1 MFARV
6 MRGKLALLT
15 IVGIVLLTVAVPHL
29 HAQEAARR
37 IAVFFE
43 VGEDT
48 AADPARTR
56 LLYESLLVAL
66 HRENPNTEFLTLPT
80 TPAKGEVAAVDGPSR
95 AVTDAQR
102 TVRSRSGGADAW
114 ILVSV
119 ERADGGSRYGVNVR
133 AVFLYTGETVLDLFY
148 EAAGTET
155 ARSLALRL
163 WNRGAR
169 AVAEAY
175 STVSTESTVIIRGAP
190 GSEIMGLTGTRI
202 RMQSEELRVVL
213 EQPGVYELE
222 AESDLHYPQRLDFFL
237 GGREAEIIL
246 NQDERS
252 RFLLSAYGQEFSY
265 LGVDLSYMIAP
276 PYVFIRGGFY
286 TYAFGIVPFADTE
299 ANDNDEG
306 EAQLR
311 VSRPLTNFR
320 LLFGTYWNRPHGAL
334 RLYSAAGPLVRVM
347 TSSAFTGLEPI
358 APWGI
363 EIVNGVEVFPK
374 RKFRLF
380 FEHTP
385 TVAFAAEPDFLGAQF
400 FDYSGPDPI
409 FFDND
414 AGYLDLLSVRMG
426 VRYQW

>member
-6 MRGKLALLT
+6 LRAKLALFT
-15 IVGIVLLTVAVPHL
+15 MVGLLLGSLAVPRL

-37 IAVFFE
+37 IGVFFE
-43 VGEDT
+43 VEEDI

-56 LLYESLLVAL
+56 FLYESLLVAL
-66 HRENPNTEFLTLPT
+66 HRENPNTEFLTLAA
-80 TPAKGEVAAVDGPSR
+80 TPEEGEAAAVDGASPT
-95 AVTDAQR
+95 VTDAQR

-114 ILVSV
+114 ILVTV
-119 ERADGGSRYGVNVR
+119 ERAGGGSRYGVSVR
-133 AVFLYTGETVLDLFY
+133 SVFLYSGETVLELFY
-148 EAAGTET
+148 EAAATESE
-155 ARSLALRL
+155 RSLALRL

-190 GSEIMGLTGTRI
+190 GSEIVGLTGTRI
-202 RMQSEELRVVL
+202 RMQSDELRVVL

-252 RFLLSAYGQEFSY
+252 QFLVSAYGQEFSY
-265 LGVDLSYMIAP
+265 FGVDLSYMIAP
-276 PYVFIRGGFY
+276 PHVFIRGGFY
-286 TYAFGIVPFADTE
+286 TYAFGIVPFVDPE
-299 ANDNDEG
+299 ANENQAG

-311 VSRPLTNFR
+311 VSRPLTNLR
-320 LLFGTYWNRPHGAL
+320 LLFGTYWNRPHGNL
-334 RLYSAAGPLVRVM
+334 RLYSAAGPLVRII

-363 EIVNGVEVFPK
+363 ELVNGVEFFPE
-374 RKFRLF
+374 RKLRLF

-385 TVAFAAEPDFLGAQF
+385 TVAIAAEPDFLAAQF
-400 FDYSGPDPI
+400 SDDSGIEPIIFDGDS
-409 FFDND
+409 
-414 AGYLDLLSVRMG
+414 GYLDLLSVRLG